1 MLAIQE
7 RLFSSRDS
15 SSVLFKSS
23 LNLRHPMTKFQHPAW
38 QNLLREAANETN
50 LGRLNEKVQAAEAAI
65 FLRLQ
70 ELSVLPGNQ
79 QELEA
84 LQKACEELLEIQ
96 TQRLKWPGNFAGS
109 SDAK

>member
-1 MLAIQE
+1 
-7 RLFSSRDS
+7 
-15 SSVLFKSS
+15 
-23 LNLRHPMTKFQHPAW
+23 MTEFQNSIWH
-38 QNLLREAANETN
+38 NLLQEASNETDS
-50 LGRLNEKVQAAEAAI
+50 GRLNEKVQAAEAAI

-84 LQKACEELLEIQ
+84 LQKACGELLEIQ
-96 TQRLKWPGNFAGS
+96 TQRLKWPNNFGGS

>member
-1 MLAIQE
+1 MLAIQV

-23 LNLRHPMTKFQHPAW
+23 LNLRHPMTKFQHPPW
-38 QNLLREAANETN
+38 QNLPRQGAKGTN
-50 LGRLNEKVQAAEAAI
+50 LGKVNEKVQAAEAAI

-70 ELSVLPGNQ
+70 EPSVLPGNQ

-96 TQRLKWPGNFAGS
+96 TQR
-109 SDAK
+109 

>member
-1 MLAIQE
+1 
-7 RLFSSRDS
+7 
-15 SSVLFKSS
+15 
-23 LNLRHPMTKFQHPAW
+23 MTKFQYPVW
-38 QNLLREAANETN
+38 QNLLQEAVNEPN
-50 LGRLNEKVQAAEAAI
+50 SGRLSEKVQAAEAAI

-84 LQKACEELLEIQ
+84 LQNACEELLEIQ
-96 TQRLKWPGNFAGS
+96 TQRLKWPSNFAGS

>member
-1 MLAIQE
+1 M
-7 RLFSSRDS
+7 
-15 SSVLFKSS
+15 
-23 LNLRHPMTKFQHPAW
+23 NKFQYPVW
-38 QNLLREAANETN
+38 QNLLHEAVNEPN
-50 LGRLNEKVQAAEAAI
+50 SARLREKVQEAEAAI

-70 ELSVLPGNQ
+70 ELSVSPGNQ
-79 QELEA
+79 QEIEA

>member
-1 MLAIQE
+1 
-7 RLFSSRDS
+7 
-15 SSVLFKSS
+15 
-23 LNLRHPMTKFQHPAW
+23 MTKFQYSSW
-38 QNLLREAANETN
+38 QNLLQEAANETDS
-50 LGRLNEKVQAAEAAI
+50 GRLNEKVQAAEAAI

-96 TQRLKWPGNFAGS
+96 TQRLNWPVNFAELKRREVILQRDLPNLS
-109 SDAK
+109 SRFLEPRE